1 MNQNIDL
8 QKPETGD
15 PGRHGFDQGG
25 KKERKRKWLFL
36 VVDVILILAIL
47 FAVLFVASLLTPFSL
62 FGSSERV
69 EVRTVTYTVEL
80 AGVSSATLNALHV
93 GDRVI
98 DAETGSL
105 IGTVSAVDIRAY
117 EAFGDLFEYDAT
129 LGSNVVTRL
138 EYPDTLNTV
147 TVTISGQTEYTAGV
161 GYAADQCRIAV
172 GRTYT
177 LSFPE
182 YTGSGVCVSFIQ

>member
-1 MNQNIDL
+1 MNQNMDL
-8 QKPETGD
+8 PKTEPGD
-15 PGRHGFDQGG
+15 SGRHGRG
-25 KKERKRKWLFL
+25 KNGRRDGKRRWLFL
-36 VVDVILILAIL
+36 VVDIILILAIL
-47 FAVLFVASLLTPFSL
+47 FAVFFIASLLTPFSL
-62 FGSSERV
+62 SRSKRA

-80 AGVSSATLNALHV
+80 AGVSSATLDALHV
-93 GDRVI
+93 GDRVT
-98 DAETGSL
+98 DAETGSF

-161 GYAADQCRIAV
+161 GYVADRCRIAV
-172 GRTYT
+172 GRAYT

-182 YTGSGVCVSFIQ
+182 YTGSGVCISFVQ